1 MIPDNFTVSEALE
14 EITNPA
20 ALPCQKHHC
29 NWQSYPQKTENRNLN
44 HYFTRCQYLQMIKAL
59 CPAFDN
65 LLYSSNV
72 SSDKTQQRN
81 LKHIQHPLEHP
92 LFFFFFPFCVVKCS
106 LIKYWHCNVWASCDK
121 HAGQCML
128 LPALHCWK
136 QGIHTP
142 KRALCLSTLTLCF
155 CSGSQKLSR

>member
-1 MIPDNFTVSEALE
+1 MITDNFTASEALE

-29 NWQSYPQKTENRNLN
+29 NWQSNPQKTENRNLN
-44 HYFTRCQYLQMIKAL
+44 HYFTLCQYLQMIKAL

-81 LKHIQHPLEHP
+81 LKHIQQPLEHP
-92 LFFFFFPFCVVKCS
+92 SFFFPLPLCVVKCS
-106 LIKYWHCNVWASCDK
+106 LIKYWHCNMWASCDK
-121 HAGQCML
+121 HSGQLML

-136 QGIHTP
+136 QGTHTP
-142 KRALCLSTLTLCF
+142 KKDLCFNTLTLCF
-155 CSGSQKLSR
+155 CSASQRLPR

>member
-59 CPAFDN
+59 CPALTIYFIPVMSAQIKLN
-65 LLYSSNV
+65 RGIWNIYSIHWSI
-72 SSDKTQQRN
+72 
-81 LKHIQHPLEHP
+81 LF
-92 LFFFFFPFCVVKCS
+92 FFFFFPFCVVKCS